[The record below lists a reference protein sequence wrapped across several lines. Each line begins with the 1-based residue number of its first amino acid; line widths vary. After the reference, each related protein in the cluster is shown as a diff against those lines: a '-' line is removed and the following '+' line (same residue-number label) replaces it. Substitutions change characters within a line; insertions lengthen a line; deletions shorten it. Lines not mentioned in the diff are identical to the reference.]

1 MAGQA
6 LEATRIP
13 GQQDRGRAFQGERS
27 FEMTTTHSEESVTQG
42 QQQEAK
48 EKSWKSVRKL
58 GNSKLINESSEV

>member
-1 MAGQA
+1 
-6 LEATRIP
+6 
-13 GQQDRGRAFQGERS
+13 
-27 FEMTTTHSEESVTQG
+27 MTTTHSEESVTQG